1 MPRERK
7 WGAFSITEALEQAFE
22 NGKAE
27 IETLYE
33 EMDEWRNN
41 MEQSEGL
48 TQTQKFEEVEEATN
62 QLESAKDNLES
73 VDLNNYDLSTDTMTF
88 VEIRKRGW
96 PRHVRCTNAMARLE
110 AVRDCLRNKAE
121 TEEDDEAEQNY
132 EEQIEYIEEA
142 MGELECIGFPGMF

>member
-7 WGAFSITEALEQAFE
+7 WGPFSITEALEEAFE

-48 TQTQKFEEVEEATN
+48 SQTQKFEEVEECADT
-62 QLESAKDNLES
+62 LERAKDALDSVELAELNLATET
-73 VDLNNYDLSTDTMTF
+73 VVFTD
-88 VEIRKRGW
+88 IKKRGY
-96 PRHVRCTNAMARLE
+96 PRHVRCTNAVNRLE
-110 AVRDCLRNKAE
+110 AVKAHLQNAVE
-121 TEEDDEAEQNY
+121 NEEDETAVEKL
-132 EEQIEYIEEA
+132 EEQIEYLEEA
-142 MGELECIGFPGMF
+142 TGELEGIMFPGMF